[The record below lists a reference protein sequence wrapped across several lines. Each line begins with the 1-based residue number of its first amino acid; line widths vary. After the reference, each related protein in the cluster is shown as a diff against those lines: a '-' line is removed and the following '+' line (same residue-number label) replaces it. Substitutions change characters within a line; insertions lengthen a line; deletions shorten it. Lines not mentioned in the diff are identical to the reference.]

1 MLQQLYWK
9 EANVVFLPGGRS
21 FALWMFPYYKTSGIF
36 HIIVTEKFGRIWA
49 ELTMTLRESLSQKP
63 RIFNIFTC
71 NYISEQRNK
80 WYYHI

>member
-9 EANVVFLPGGRS
+9 GTNVMFSPGDSS
-21 FALWMFPYYKTSGIF
+21 FALWMFPYYKISGIF
-36 HIIVTEKFGRIWA
+36 HIIVTEKFGQIWA
-49 ELTMTLRESLSQKP
+49 ELTVTLRKYLSQKP

-71 NYISEQRNK
+71 NYISKQRDE